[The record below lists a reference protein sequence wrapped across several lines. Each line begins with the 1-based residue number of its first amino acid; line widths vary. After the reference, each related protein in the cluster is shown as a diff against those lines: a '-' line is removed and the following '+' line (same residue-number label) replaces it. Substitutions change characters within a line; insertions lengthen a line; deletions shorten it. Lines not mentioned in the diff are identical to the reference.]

1 MFKDVS
7 AHINK
12 WGLVWGFV
20 YALVALG
27 FYFTGPMILLLGL
40 ASAST
45 AIALQGIL
53 LQQFRWH
60 FALLGVLMVFVT
72 ILLYMRRHGAQ
83 KLTMGDINVHKA
95 YIGSLIVTFAITYS
109 ALFLVV
115 AMLLRTR

>member
-1 MFKDVS
+1 M
-7 AHINK
+7 
-12 WGLVWGFV
+12 GPC
-20 YALVALG
+20 LG
-27 FYFTGPMILLLGL
+27 FCLRACRAGFLFYRADDTALGL